1 MTERLAN
8 LVAALNSELGW
19 KLSEATREAYVAELG
34 RLLPNDCSDLAI
46 KRAIVNFHQDGDL
59 VRSLSTHEHQQHEKA
74 WGLWMSQVLAILRSK
89 GLDWSTDSAVDI
101 EDLAQVARMELA
113 RSIHGYKYESR
124 FATWAYQVVVR
135 SVLRQVRDSQAI
147 KRAQRPQSLDRSP
160 EVDVAIPDIQ
170 HPEAIANAAVLSD
183 LIDAVLQA
191 QPDPRL
197 VQIFRLWVH
206 EDRRVV
212 EIGARLGLSEAR
224 VRALLGQITELLRGD
239 PAISRWVGD

>member
-1 MTERLAN
+1 MPGHN
-8 LVAALNSELGW
+8 KNNMLVLLAALSLASCTTIDPRPLSDASLAAHRTAKGQRSSLRLEDGSQLEL
-19 KLSEATREAYVAELG
+19 
-34 RLLPNDCSDLAI
+34 N
-46 KRAIVNFHQDGDL
+46 
-59 VRSLSTHEHQQHEKA
+59 
-74 WGLWMSQVLAILRSK
+74 
-89 GLDWSTDSAVDI
+89 TDSAVDI

-224 VRALLGQITELLRGD
+224 VRALLGQITELLRGH